1 MVFLREIVV
10 NQVLFNYN
18 FLNYLTRIPMQCLL
32 CYWSGYL
39 EDNAL
44 KS

>member
-1 MVFLREIVV
+1 MVFLREIAV
-10 NQVLFNYN
+10 NQVLFI
-18 FLNYLTRIPMQCLL
+18 YLTRIRMQCLL